1 MYDVLDVAKYILY
14 YARKHDYGMSVL
26 QLMKILYFVQ
36 AQFLVSKKRRVF
48 PDDIVALDWGPMERK
63 VWAKYGVYGNA
74 NIPVLL
80 GANFAEEEKI
90 YTNVVAKIYTEDAW
104 LIGVIVDLLLG
115 YNNTVLLDVIRKQ
128 TPFKNARKNFPG
140 FEISDKDM
148 VDFFS

>member
-1 MYDVLDVAKYILY
+1 MYDVLDVAKYVLY

-36 AQFLVSKKRRVF
+36 AQFLVSKKKRAF

-90 YTNVVAKIYTEDAW
+90 YTNAVAKIYTEDAW
-104 LIGVIVDLLLG
+104 LIGVIVLECIPLCC
-115 YNNTVLLDVIRKQ
+115 IQMKSRKIYWQ
-128 TPFKNARKNFPG
+128 PCMITMRLQR
-140 FEISDKDM
+140 M
-148 VDFFS
+148 VNINITMHTKKP